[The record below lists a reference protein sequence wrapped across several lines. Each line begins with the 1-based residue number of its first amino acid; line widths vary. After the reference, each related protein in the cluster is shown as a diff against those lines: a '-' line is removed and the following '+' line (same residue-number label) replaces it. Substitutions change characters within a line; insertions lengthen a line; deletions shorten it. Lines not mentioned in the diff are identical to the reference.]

1 MGVSKMLSRVGER
14 IYWLSRYLERA
25 ENSARLMNVYS
36 SLLFDLPRG
45 TRIGWHTLVEI
56 TGSHN
61 DFDEKFQT
69 TDERSVIRFLLSD
82 TRNPVSILSSLE
94 MARENARTTREVI
107 PAEAWEQINNLY
119 LYTLEN
125 AGKGISRGPRNQL
138 LQQIIAYCQQLTGLL
153 AGAMSHNS
161 AYNFIRLG
169 RNLERADMTTR
180 IVDVGSVSLL
190 PTLQAQGAPSEPI
203 IEPYENIIW
212 MNVLR
217 SLSAYQMYR
226 QHVYDRVNGEDVV
239 TFLLQ
244 DKQLPRS
251 VIHCLSRLEF
261 CLQKL
266 PGNENAR
273 RQVSKAQEMVSTA
286 NIPALLQK
294 GLLEFI
300 DELQVEIGEI
310 HGRIAEAWFLP
321 VVSNMQRQE
330 QTQGD
335 ASAQVE
341 SKNISSAL
349 V

>member
-1 MGVSKMLSRVGER
+1 MLSRVGER

-36 SLLFDLPRG
+36 SLLLDLPKG
-45 TRIGWHTLVEI
+45 ARIGWHTLVEI
-56 TGSHN
+56 TGSFN
-61 DFDEKFQT
+61 EFDEKFQAN
-69 TDERSVIRFLLSD
+69 DERSVIRFLLAD
-82 TRNPVSILSSLE
+82 TKNPVSILSSLE
-94 MARENARTTREVI
+94 MARENARTTREII

-119 LYTLEN
+119 LYTREN
-125 AGKGISRGPRNQL
+125 AAKGISRGPRNQL
-138 LQQIIAYCQQLTGLL
+138 LQQIIAHCQQLTGLL

-190 PTLQAQGAPSEPI
+190 PTLQVGGAASEPV

-226 QHVYDRVNGEDVV
+226 QHVLDRVNGEDVV

-244 DKQLPRS
+244 DTQLPRS
-251 VIHCLSRLEF
+251 VIHCLSKLEF

-266 PGNENAR
+266 PGNEDAIL
-273 RQVSKAQEMVSTA
+273 QVSRAQALVASA
-286 NIPALLQK
+286 DIPALLQK

-321 VVSNMQRQE
+321 VVENT
-330 QTQGD
+330 QTQ
-335 ASAQVE
+335 AQ
-341 SKNISSAL
+341 SQK
-349 V
+349 